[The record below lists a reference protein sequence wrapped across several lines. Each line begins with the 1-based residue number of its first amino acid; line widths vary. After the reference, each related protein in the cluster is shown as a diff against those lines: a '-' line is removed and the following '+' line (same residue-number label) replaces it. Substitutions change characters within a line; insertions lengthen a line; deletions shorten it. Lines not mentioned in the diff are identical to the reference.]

1 VLLLKRE
8 ATFLLFLEEGWEN
21 LCLLGGIYSRIR
33 FRRRG
38 YWIGQAILL
47 RFPSAHNCSPSIL
60 LLHKRKAAP
69 EMLVRQWQLVV
80 VMLLGEGLLSGCMR
94 SVPPP
99 PLPVVAGGSVDRGRE
114 VIVQYRCGSCH
125 RIPGIRNAK
134 GVFGPPLNL
143 IARQTTLAGN
153 FPNVPSS
160 MVQWIKSPTSM
171 KPKTAMPDLGLS
183 EQQARDAAA
192 YLYTLHK

>member
-1 VLLLKRE
+1 LQSIN
-8 ATFLLFLEEGWEN
+8 FLF
-21 LCLLGGIYSRIR
+21 
-33 FRRRG
+33 
-38 YWIGQAILL
+38 
-47 RFPSAHNCSPSIL
+47 
-60 LLHKRKAAP
+60 HKRKAAP
-69 EMLVRQWQLVV
+69 EMLVRQWQLIG
-80 VMLLGEGLLSGCMR
+80 VMLVGGGLLSGCMR
-94 SVPPP
+94 SVPRQ
-99 PLPVVAGGSVDRGRE
+99 PLPVVPGGSAARGRE
-114 VIVQYRCGSCH
+114 VMVQYRCGSCH
-125 RIPGIRNAK
+125 LIPGIRHAK

-171 KPKTAMPDLGLS
+171 KPETAMPDLGLS